1 VLQKYAFTYKTGFLV
16 LAAVIALSVVNVQA
30 TDGPLG
36 LHWGMPKA
44 AVETLGIHLCCR
56 QVGKWGARYLVDAED
71 LKNLPNSLGDEDKVY
86 LYFGNTDKLQR
97 IYIAIKKVD
106 GWNRYRQVN
115 ALAQKKYSQTD
126 ACARRSYDKY
136 EALAKGKTARTC
148 EQYEAYT
155 TYEQDSVKVFVGLEK
170 LPVDYR
176 VSLIFLHGDLYRVD
190 QGKKN
195 PL

>member
-1 VLQKYAFTYKTGFLV
+1 MLQKVAFRFEIGLLFL
-16 LAAVIALSVVNVQA
+16 AVMIAFSVIHVRA

-44 AVETLGIHLCCR
+44 EVEALGIGLSKR
-56 QVGKWGARYLVDAED
+56 QVGKWGARYLVSHED
-71 LKNLPNSLGDEDKVY
+71 FNNLPNALGDEEKVY
-86 LYFGNTDKLQR
+86 LYFGNTDKLLR

-115 ALAQKKYSQTD
+115 ALAEKKYSRSTS
-126 ACARRSYDKY
+126 CARQKYDKY
-136 EALAKGKTARTC
+136 EALTKGKSAKSC
-148 EQYEAYT
+148 EQYDAYS
-155 TYEQDSVKVFVGLEK
+155 TYERDSVEVFVGLEK
-170 LPVDYR
+170 LTINYR
-176 VSLIFLHGDLYRVD
+176 VSLIFLHGSLYRAD